1 MLACWEWSQPYVIL
15 LFLTAAGSIPSQKT
29 LPVHILP
36 WTVIISCAA
45 EAAERG
51 PARWGPLAAL
61 FINTCLAVGDD
72 DVPDAGIPHARCR
85 CSGERGRRSSSL
97 FLRLHVGFG

>member
-45 EAAERG
+45 EAAERDQHVG
-51 PARWGPLAAL
+51 APSPL
-61 FINTCLAVGDD
+61 
-72 DVPDAGIPHARCR
+72 
-85 CSGERGRRSSSL
+85 SSSIHVWLLETTTCQTQVYPMPVVVVVAREGAVPPL
-97 FLRLHVGFG
+97 FSCVYM